1 MPNQPIKIDDYE
13 ITWYMHEICMHSLG
27 AHREYLHLEAALHDD
42 RTRQTRIVWFHLTSF
57 LSHSAMISKYLSPIS
72 KSDAAAARKQAL
84 QDRLGVDGAS
94 DVLPRDTRDNIEHFD
109 ERLDNW
115 VGGNNQE
122 ILEIVL
128 PKRADY
134 NYLKVDQKRVKRV
147 LILDEMAFISE
158 KRDESKFQLD
168 LAPLQ
173 AEVEQIG
180 TAAEESIVRSRR
192 IISSIRADECKQVVR
207 ADSLRQASVCGST

>member
-1 MPNQPIKIDDYE
+1 MPISDYE
-13 ITWYMHEICMHSLG
+13 ITWYMQEIGMHSHG
-27 AHREYLHLEAALHDD
+27 AHHEYLQLEAALRDD

-57 LSHSAMISKYLSPIS
+57 LSHAAMISKYLSPIS
-72 KSDAAAARKQAL
+72 KSAAATARKQTL
-84 QDRLGVDGAS
+84 RDLLGVDVAS
-94 DVLPRDTRDNIEHFD
+94 EVLPRDTRDNVEHFD

-128 PKRADY
+128 PNRAGYD
-134 NYLKVDQKRVKRV
+134 YLKVDQKRVKRV

-168 LAPLQ
+168 LIPLHT
-173 AEVEQIG
+173 EVERIG
-180 TAAEESIVRSRR
+180 VAAENWIN
-192 IISSIRADECKQVVR
+192 A
-207 ADSLRQASVCGST
+207 ASPYHFIYPGR